1 MAQQSNLPL
10 VNPNDDV
17 DLRVN
22 QYFEDFFKDEVAF
35 ESNQYDLVKSYFL
48 EATNQNLEAT
58 AALTAAVLTTC
69 QELDIFP
76 QDIIE
81 NLKAGAMEQT
91 LTAFL
96 NLSRR
101 GSGLLGYSKQLVPPI
116 NVRRQIR
123 V

>member
-22 QYFEDFFKDEVAF
+22 EYFEDYFSESLAF
-35 ESNQYDLVKSYFL
+35 DTNQYDLVKSFFL
-48 EATNQNLEAT
+48 EATNKNLEAT

-69 QELDIFP
+69 RELDFYP
-76 QDIIE
+76 QDVIE
-81 NLKAGAMEQT
+81 NLKAGNMQQT

-101 GSGLLGYSKQLVPPI
+101 GSGLLGYSKQLLPPLNI
-116 NVRRQIR
+116 RRQIR
-123 V
+123 I